1 MNGKINSLRKVGTNE
16 KTVLDLQLES
26 LEIDF
31 DNKFVVLGE
40 NNKEWS
46 KDGFTK
52 IINSHWFESN
62 SGYSLSLALKKIET
76 NGEIWILYSDIL
88 FQRS

>member
-1 MNGKINSLRKVGTNE
+1 MKRVEKDINYEKTLIILSAKCNKNGKINSLRKVGTNE

-52 IINSHWFESN
+52 ILNSSWFESN
-62 SGYSLSLALKKIET
+62 SGYSL
-76 NGEIWILYSDIL
+76 
-88 FQRS
+88 